1 MITATIPAGTLASST
16 LQPAV
21 RIAAAGQGILRYG
34 LAAILLYLGAFKF
47 TAVEAEAIRPLIAN
61 SPLTAWLYG
70 VASVQSVS
78 ALLGATEIGIGSLI
92 ALRPLA
98 PRASAL
104 ASLAA
109 ASMFLVTLSF
119 LVSTPG
125 VWQSVPGFPL
135 PVPDATGAF
144 LLKDVF
150 LLAAALC
157 TAADALGNNAVPF
170 AGRE

>member
-1 MITATIPAGTLASST
+1 MTTATISAGAGGSLTSPAA
-16 LQPAV
+16 A

-34 LAAILLYLGAFKF
+34 LAAILLYLGGFKF
-47 TAVEAEAIRPLIAN
+47 TEAEAEAIRPLLAN
-61 SPLTAWLYG
+61 SPLLSWLYG
-70 VASVQSVS
+70 IASVQAVS
-78 ALLGATEIGIGSLI
+78 AILGTTEIAIGSLI

-119 LVSTPG
+119 LGSTPG
-125 VWQSVPGFPL
+125 VWHSVPGFPL

-150 LLAAALC
+150 LLGSALC
-157 TAADALGNNAVPF
+157 TAADAIRYRDKTLPG
-170 AGRE
+170 GE